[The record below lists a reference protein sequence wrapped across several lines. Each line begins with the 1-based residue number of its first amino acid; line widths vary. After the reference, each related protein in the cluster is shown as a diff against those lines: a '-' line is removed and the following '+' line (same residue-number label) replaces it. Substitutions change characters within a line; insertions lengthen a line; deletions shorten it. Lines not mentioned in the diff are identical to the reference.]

1 MSKPKKNN
9 RTEFD
14 WTNKKDHPID
24 YKELDKENKAFW
36 IDQKKP
42 KRKKIDDSKNG
53 DYFILCRD
61 KTCNQPLYKNRSS
74 SDTRYCMKCL

>member
-14 WTNKKDHPID
+14 WTDKKDHPID

-36 IDQKKP
+36 FFLFYP
-42 KRKKIDDSKNG
+42 KS
-53 DYFILCRD
+53 FILFV
-61 KTCNQPLYKNRSS
+61 
-74 SDTRYCMKCL
+74 